1 MQQIINMRIRFR
13 PSDPPPGRACRGFS
27 LLEVLVAFT
36 ILAMLL
42 GALFQV
48 FSGGLRAA
56 RTGERYTRATVI
68 AQSQLAALGVEQPL
82 QEGVSSGIADD
93 VYHWRITVSPYLDD
107 QLPVADGVLQ
117 PLTVNVEVFWEEGG
131 ISRVLTLT
139 SMLLAPAQS

>member
-1 MQQIINMRIRFR
+1 MT
-13 PSDPPPGRACRGFS
+13 GRRTCRGFS

-48 FSGGLRAA
+48 FSAGLYAA

-68 AQSQLAALGVEQPL
+68 AQSRLAALGVEQPL
-82 QEGVSSGIADD
+82 REGVFSGTTGDD
-93 VYHWRITVSPYLDD
+93 YGWRVTVSPYTDE
-107 QLPVADGVLQ
+107 QLPETDGALL
-117 PLTVNVEVFWEEGG
+117 PLTVKVDVFWEDSGNARS
-131 ISRVLTLT
+131 ISLT